1 MDKEQLQQKK
11 EQKKDMKMRKRI
23 LKCFTGLLIFG
34 LVLTVRLVCLQ
45 TVQSADLTERADAQ
59 SEADRKIQSPRGMIL
74 DRDGK
79 VLAISEVAKSLYA
92 DPTMMQSDTDG
103 KGKTPA
109 EAAELLAPYL
119 RIKQDEIEERLS
131 RDTSFVWLDRTMM
144 TINIKL

>member
-59 SEADRKIQSPRGMIL
+59 SEADRKWPNPYM
-74 DRDGK
+74 
-79 VLAISEVAKSLYA
+79 
-92 DPTMMQSDTDG
+92 PT
-103 KGKTPA
+103 
-109 EAAELLAPYL
+109 
-119 RIKQDEIEERLS
+119 RR
-131 RDTSFVWLDRTMM
+131 
-144 TINIKL
+144 